1 MMKGNSTMKKDKK
14 ILKEDFD
21 KYYEDKFGSI
31 EGVDIVTLD
40 EFNLW
45 LDSIIA
51 DCDKG
56 NQDGNI

>member
-1 MMKGNSTMKKDKK
+1 MKKDKK

-21 KYYEDKFGSI
+21 KYYEDKFGSV

-56 NQDGNI
+56 NQNENI